1 MGSWASLVGLTALAA
16 ALLVAPDGSPAQ
28 TQEGTDIRPVE
39 LRRVDAAAPR
49 LVPGDEVD
57 ALEKR
62 IKPKARFA
70 GYRPRWRVE
79 ARTFTFK
86 HYQRTE
92 TRDDLRVVLDGDKVV
107 ALARSG
113 DILLI
118 ARTPE
123 TAKTRIDMPTERLH
137 LDNLLGPSLP
147 TWQFIKKVKAHGS
160 IYETLGDKALP
171 KEWWEA
177 GKGRLTFVR
186 TQSLPEYDVA
196 ARFVFTVDP
205 VYGYRIDA
213 VRDVRF
219 AQQPKAGTAVRLGS
233 FCPGCYVPWDYAA
246 VYDRTAWTPINGGI
260 RGWANNLLCMDRC
273 DGDKKNFAWRDG
285 GFIAYLPDREGWSPC
300 FTRADGTGNTPPLA
314 VCNAHNDFHIKIT
327 LKDLPKVETGKYR
340 FHAVHRLLS
349 LPPEMTAHVWDNVQ
363 LIQKGRSAIVIK
375 IGRVEDFED
384 QPVPL
389 TAPARGL
396 IWTSGGPRLAEGVAR
411 SGSKS
416 LLIKGRAWP
425 NLPQVSLKPN
435 VRYRLEGYFKVV
447 PWTEEQLAAAKAKD
461 RSRRESLKK
470 RGRPVPPEIDWANL
484 RPQAYISGD
493 FYEWSPHSGKMLVK
507 QKTTTATAET
517 DGWQH
522 VVLDFTSPG
531 WGPFINIA
539 FHAEHC
545 DAYLDDFALREVTG
559 NPAPAGGRKGAR

>member
-1 MGSWASLVGLTALAA
+1 
-16 ALLVAPDGSPAQ
+16 
-28 TQEGTDIRPVE
+28 
-39 LRRVDAAAPR
+39 
-49 LVPGDEVD
+49 
-57 ALEKR
+57 
-62 IKPKARFA
+62 
-70 GYRPRWRVE
+70 
-79 ARTFTFK
+79 
-86 HYQRTE
+86 
-92 TRDDLRVVLDGDKVV
+92 
-107 ALARSG
+107 
-113 DILLI
+113 
-118 ARTPE
+118 
-123 TAKTRIDMPTERLH
+123 
-137 LDNLLGPSLP
+137 
-147 TWQFIKKVKAHGS
+147 
-160 IYETLGDKALP
+160 
-171 KEWWEA
+171 
-177 GKGRLTFVR
+177 
-186 TQSLPEYDVA
+186 
-196 ARFVFTVDP
+196 
-205 VYGYRIDA
+205 
-213 VRDVRF
+213 
-219 AQQPKAGTAVRLGS
+219 
-233 FCPGCYVPWDYAA
+233 
-246 VYDRTAWTPINGGI
+246 
-260 RGWANNLLCMDRC
+260 
-273 DGDKKNFAWRDG
+273 
-285 GFIAYLPDREGWSPC
+285 
-300 FTRADGTGNTPPLA
+300 
-314 VCNAHNDFHIKIT
+314 
-327 LKDLPKVETGKYR
+327 
-340 FHAVHRLLS
+340 
-349 LPPEMTAHVWDNVQ
+349 VWDNVQ

-396 IWTSGGPRLAEGVAR
+396 IWTSGGPKLAEGLAR